1 MLGVL
6 GGMGPQATLDFLAK
20 LTAATPAN
28 RDQQHLPMIV
38 CSTPDIPDR
47 SDAILGQGADP
58 FPAMRTALRRLERAG
73 ARHIAIPCN
82 TAHHWHERLQA
93 STRLPIL
100 HIVDAV
106 LESPDLQA
114 ALLDRSDGM
123 RDAPLVFG
131 LLATTG
137 AVAAQI
143 YPRRLSLHGIP
154 CLVPDADGQSRVMT
168 AIRNIKGGELTQAR
182 ALLRNEAR
190 SLLERGCTHVVMGC
204 TEVPLALDGIEDDW
218 RGSLIDAT
226 AALVQACIRQH
237 ADDVR
242 RRNAN
247 GRRTL
252 RGPTLAA

>member
-20 LTAATPAN
+20 LTAATPAE

-47 SDAILGQGADP
+47 SDAILGHGANP

-73 ARHIAIPCN
+73 ARHVAIPCN

-93 STRLPIL
+93 TTRLPIL

-114 ALLDRSDGM
+114 ALLDRAAGS

-137 AVAAQI
+137 AVAAEI

-154 CLVPDADGQSRVMT
+154 CLVPCPDGQAEVMT
-168 AIRNIKGGELTQAR
+168 AIRNIKAGELTQAR
-182 ALLRNEAR
+182 TMLRAQAMALLD
-190 SLLERGCTHVVMGC
+190 RGCTHVVMGC
-204 TEVPLALDGIEDDW
+204 TEIPLALDAIVDAW
-218 RGSLIDAT
+218 RPALIDAT
-226 AALVQACIRQH
+226 QALVQACIRQH
-237 ADDVR
+237 AHEVQR
-242 RRNAN
+242 RRSL
-247 GRRTL
+247 RR
-252 RGPTLAA
+252 PTLAA